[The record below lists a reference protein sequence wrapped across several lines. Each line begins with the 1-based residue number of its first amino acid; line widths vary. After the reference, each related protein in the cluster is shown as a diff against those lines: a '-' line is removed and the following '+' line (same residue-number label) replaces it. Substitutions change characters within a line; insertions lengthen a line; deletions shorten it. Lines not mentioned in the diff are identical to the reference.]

1 MRCTKMQER
10 KYKNTKIQD
19 LERIAIE
26 NWHDQAELSLIEQEL
41 CFRSSKRSIV
51 LLRATQKRLAERVN
65 QETIAPQSET
75 EQPSF
80 SEFTRR
86 VFGDDRP
93 LRAGWIYFFEAVG
106 QDLFKIGR
114 TRKGPQTR
122 AKAST
127 MCPHDLNL
135 LGAIESVDIVEAEK
149 KVHHHLCNYRLS
161 PKKEWFRAPKDVIME
176 TMEKFQAIY
185 DIALSSKHY
194 RVVEDKYLVL
204 NCKLSRDWVTV
215 KTEKCPFCGRR
226 HTHGAGGR
234 EDLAPIR
241 KIEGVSTIGHRVA
254 HCLEAPVELILP
266 DGKRVTNDNGYFL
279 GVNEWEWPTP

>member
-1 MRCTKMQER
+1 MPER

-26 NWHDQAELSLIEQEL
+26 NWDDHSELSLIENEL
-41 CFRSSKRSIV
+41 CFRSSKRSTV
-51 LLRATQKRLAERVN
+51 LLRATQKRLAEGPN
-65 QETIAPQSET
+65 LETISFQSET
-75 EQPSF
+75 EQPSP

-93 LRAGWIYFFEAVG
+93 VRAGWIYFFEAVG

-127 MCPHDLNL
+127 MCPHDLNF
-135 LGAIESVDIVEAEK
+135 LGAIESVDIVKAEK
-149 KVHHHLCNYRLS
+149 KVHHHLRNYRLS
-161 PKKEWFRAPKDVIME
+161 PKKEWFRAPKEVIVE
-176 TMEKFQAIY
+176 TMEKFQAVY

-194 RVVEDKYLVL
+194 HVIEDRYLVL
-204 NCKLSRDWVTV
+204 DCKLSRDWVTV

-234 EDLAPIR
+234 KDITPIR
-241 KIEGVSTIGHRVA
+241 RIEGVNTIGHRVA
-254 HCLEAPVELILP
+254 HCVEQPVELILP
-266 DGKRVTNDNGYFL
+266 GGKRVTNDDGYFL
-279 GVNEWEWPTP
+279 GVYEWEWPAP